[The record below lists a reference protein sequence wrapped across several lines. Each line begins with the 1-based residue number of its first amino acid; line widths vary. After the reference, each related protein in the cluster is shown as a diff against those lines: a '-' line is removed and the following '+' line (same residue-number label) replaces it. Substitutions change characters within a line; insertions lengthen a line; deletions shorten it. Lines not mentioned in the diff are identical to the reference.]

1 MKRVSSLKDPSHS
14 TWEGLF
20 CLKVDSLDKVGQ
32 TSLGFILVD
41 SGNTGLLEACVR
53 QNQNL

>member
-1 MKRVSSLKDPSHS
+1 MKKMGRPSF
-14 TWEGLF
+14 GM
-20 CLKVDSLDKVGQ
+20 D
-32 TSLGFILVD
+32 LGK